1 MHGAPEGFYVF
12 GDSYTDTGNGGNS
25 IVPYGIT
32 WPGYPHGRGSD
43 GRIQVDYFGKKFQ
56 PSLRRTPIQ
65 VIFFGEQIL
74 LLFQK
79 KKRKKKGGKFGNFL
93 KCKFD
98 SFY

>member
-1 MHGAPEGFYVF
+1 MQGAPEGFYVF

-25 IVPYGIT
+25 VVPYGIT

-43 GRIQVDYFGKKFQ
+43 GRIQVDYFGKDSQ
-56 PSLRRTPIQ
+56 PSLKKNSYTSDFLGNKFCC
-65 VIFFGEQIL
+65 FFNT
-74 LLFQK
+74 K
-79 KKRKKKGGKFGNFL
+79 KKLGKIGNFL